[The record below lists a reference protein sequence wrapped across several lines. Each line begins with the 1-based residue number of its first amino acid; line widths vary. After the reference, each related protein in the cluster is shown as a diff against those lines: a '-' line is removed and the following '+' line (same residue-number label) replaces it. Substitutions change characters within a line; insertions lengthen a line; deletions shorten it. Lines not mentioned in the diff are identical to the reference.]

1 METVALLAL
10 VVASM
15 LTGTA
20 GAELWVSADGA
31 PGGIIAGAQVI
42 RVSVDDRAETA
53 EPAGEPTVTVG
64 SMELRMVQ
72 GADAR
77 WHAYF
82 ADARAAQVAEATV
95 VTDGTGLD
103 FGTVCGG
110 DSEANE
116 LLAHVTGA
124 DQDYFA
130 DTDGVAFPLGGVC
143 GKGYGDGVRAMS
155 VLRNERAANLAYGI
169 GQSIRVEGDARAAAD
184 GVWPFIQLYDLR
196 SNVEVRHEND
206 TVLLEYG
213 TTRDVAA
220 LALDRSVYPPGADVH
235 VEVSDV
241 WLNIDPT
248 DEDSW
253 TWDVDG
259 EGIGRAIYRA
269 FDSRGEPTGNVA
281 DVSRSFGALGCDETC
296 SLHIDLGNGA
306 LEAVSNRNGRNSLD
320 SSGGAGGIITLVETG
335 PNTGIFAS
343 YDSANASSLKASRD
357 APRGAAMTVSYG
369 SVRSIL
375 IGHGDASLDLG
386 TGGAWPS
393 GTRAEVTLSDTD
405 ANQNS
410 RQRDTLDVAD
420 AGAAIP
426 TIVTGEPLTLIDAA
440 SIGALD
446 AGGRAAGIGHETD
459 SHGARAL
466 VTPTDPITGLTV
478 NYGNARAPVHAVRTV
493 TNLLNYDVRSTGA
506 TAVDIY
512 VVAGAQKVA
521 VASGQARGLVEIP
534 HAAVEAIL
542 AGTGLGLEF
551 DLGRPV
557 SPEGTIA
564 IVADIFSF
572 GIADGQRVA
581 NQVVRLELEET
592 GTDTGTFAGTL
603 EYMLANQLSVAD
615 AATYADLATIGE
627 RASMIAVDGD
637 EDITMTYDDRA
648 ADGSRRIVSGMAST
662 ASHTGSVSFD
672 RDEYGTSDTVTVT
685 LRDADLNTNPDTAE
699 SYRVGPVGG
708 GLLVLTLNG
717 IQWTDRQGCPAPGPS
732 LSLLETG
739 TATGVFVGQLRVPQ
753 EWCDGESPRPMST
766 ARAKIGITYADYVDS
781 RGTLDVAGDES
792 PRVAGRTMPLA
803 ISGVE
808 VLKRM
813 QGAERIAVEITGHAG
828 TAFELVV
835 QVVSEDGTV
844 GRIVTE
850 EHTIDGDGRLRAV
863 ISWDHGDG
871 REHVQVFAWRN
882 GVALA
887 APSGVAISGGMA
899 SP

>member
-10 VVASM
+10 AVAST

-31 PGGIIAGAQVI
+31 PGGIVAGAQVI
-42 RVSVDDRAETA
+42 RVTVDNGAETA

-82 ADARAAQVAEATV
+82 ADARAARAAEATV
-95 VTDGTGLD
+95 GSDGAGLD
-103 FGTVCGG
+103 FGTICEG
-110 DSEANE
+110 DSEANA
-116 LLAHVTGA
+116 LLAQLTGA

-130 DTDGVAFPLGGVC
+130 DTDGVAFPLGGGCVE
-143 GKGYGDGVRAMS
+143 GYGDGVRAMS
-155 VLRNERAANLAYGI
+155 VLRNDRPANLAYGI
-169 GQSIRVEGDARAAAD
+169 GQSVRADDARASAS
-184 GVWPFIQLYDLR
+184 GVWPFIQLYDLGR
-196 SNVEVRHEND
+196 NVEVKHED
-206 TVLLEYG
+206 DSVRLEYG

-235 VEVSDV
+235 IELSDA
-241 WLNIDPT
+241 WLNVDPT

-253 TWDVDG
+253 TWDLEGD
-259 EGIGRAIYRA
+259 GIGRAIYRA
-269 FDSRGEPTGNVA
+269 FDSRGEPTGNVS
-281 DVSRSFGALGCDETC
+281 DVSGSFGALGCDETC
-296 SLHIDLGNGA
+296 SLSIDLGGGA
-306 LEAVSNRNGRNSLD
+306 LETVSNRNGKSSLD
-320 SSGGAGGIITLVETG
+320 GSGSSGGIITLVETG

-343 YDSANASSLKASRD
+343 YDSANASSLKVSRD
-357 APRGAAMTVSYG
+357 ASRGVAMTVSYG
-369 SVRSIL
+369 SARSIL

-386 TGGAWPS
+386 AGGAWQS
-393 GTRAEVTLSDTD
+393 GTRADVTLSDTD

-410 RQRDTLDVAD
+410 RQRETLDVAD

-426 TIVTGEPLTLIDAA
+426 TIVTGEPLTLIDAVA
-440 SIGALD
+440 ISAQD
-446 AGGRAAGIGHETD
+446 AGGQPVELAHETD
-459 SHGARAL
+459 AHGARAL
-466 VTPTDPITGLTV
+466 VTPAGPIASLAV
-478 NYGNARAPVHAVRTV
+478 DYGQARVPVHAARTV

-512 VVAGAQKVA
+512 AVAGAQRVA
-521 VASGQARGLVEIP
+521 VASGPARGLVEIP
-534 HAAVEAIL
+534 HAAVEAML

-557 SPEGTIA
+557 GPGGTIA
-564 IVADIFSF
+564 MVADIFSF

-603 EYMLANQLSVAD
+603 EYTLANQLSIAD

-627 RASMIAVDGD
+627 RASMIAVDGG

-685 LRDADLNTNPDTAE
+685 LRDADLNTNQDTAE

-717 IQWTDRQGCPAPGPS
+717 IQWTDRPGCPAPGPS

-753 EWCDGESPRPMST
+753 EWCDGESARPVST
-766 ARAKIGITYADYVDS
+766 ARAKIGITYADYADS
-781 RGTLDVAGDES
+781 RGTADVAGDES

-808 VLKRM
+808 ILGNA
-813 QGAERIAVEITGHAG
+813 QGTERIAVGLTGAAG
-828 TAFELVV
+828 TEFELVV
-835 QVVSEDGTV
+835 QVVSKDGIV
-844 GRIVTE
+844 GRIIAE
-850 EHTIDGDGRLRAV
+850 EHTIGGDGRLRAS
-863 ISWDHGDG
+863 IMWDGDG
-871 REHVQVFAWRN
+871 GGERFAQVFAWRN

-887 APSGVAISGGMA
+887 APWEAAISAGMA